1 MNNGQSC
8 LLSPCAE
15 GQEDVVQALLQ
26 AGEDP
31 NRPGEEGVT
40 PLVLARQG
48 DHTSIASLLEQ
59 YGADSKVAQ
68 LLMEGGKEKL
78 LFQRVSKESFAQS

>member
-8 LLSPCAE
+8 LLSPSAE

-68 LLMEGGKEKL
+68 LLMEEGKET
-78 LFQRVSKESFAQS
+78 LFF

>member
-8 LLSPCAE
+8 LLSPCEE
-15 GQEDVVQALLQ
+15 GYEDVVQALLQ

-48 DHTSIASLLEQ
+48 GHTSKASLLEQ
-59 YGADSKVAQ
+59 YGADNKVAW
-68 LLMEGGKEKL
+68 LLMEGGKET
-78 LFQRVSKESFAQS
+78 